1 MCEFL
6 SRQSEHREER
16 KKFTTHEVVIG
27 WKMRKKSEK
36 DFRRIQNVSFFSIKQ
51 NVKLWTKLLINSL
64 PLVTL
69 VARRQIVN
77 SNSNAQL
84 SHDKVFTSILYSFW
98 NISFRF

>member
-51 NVKLWTKLLINSL
+51 NVKL
-64 PLVTL
+64 
-69 VARRQIVN
+69 
-77 SNSNAQL
+77 
-84 SHDKVFTSILYSFW
+84 
-98 NISFRF
+98 